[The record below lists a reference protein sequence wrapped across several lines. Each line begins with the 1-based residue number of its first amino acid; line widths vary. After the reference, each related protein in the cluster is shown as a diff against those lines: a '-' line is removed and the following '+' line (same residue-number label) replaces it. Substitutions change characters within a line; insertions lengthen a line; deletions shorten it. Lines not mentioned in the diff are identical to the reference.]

1 MELSSTCANAAF
13 SSGQIYHLV
22 QGNDV
27 WAAQEMAQDCK
38 LLAVASQQDSSGM
51 KCIAIVT
58 MFFLPGTFVSS
69 LMAIPLF
76 DWDATST
83 HIMYRSSYWRP
94 RAIMFLAITLPLM
107 LLTFASWGVWH
118 LIHTGWKKNKSAVAA
133 QKQLDQTPS
142 TDEVRVLVSKR
153 HTFSALTS

>member
-1 MELSSTCANAAF
+1 
-13 SSGQIYHLV
+13 
-22 QGNDV
+22 
-27 WAAQEMAQDCK
+27 
-38 LLAVASQQDSSGM
+38 M

-83 HIMYRSSYWRP
+83 HIMYRSSYWKP

-107 LLTFASWGVWH
+107 LLTFASWGFWH
-118 LIHTGWKKNKSAVAA
+118 LLHKGRRKKSVVSA
-133 QKQLDQTPS
+133 QRQLDQADS
-142 TDEVRVLVSKR
+142 TDESRVLSSKR
-153 HTFSALTS
+153 HSFPAHT